1 MSRETWIVWKTEAK
15 DTLRDRRALAA
26 ALLYALFGPL
36 AMGLALAAMARTAP
50 PEGPSELV
58 VAGAERAP
66 DLAAFLAREQVRAVA
81 ATVAPADARAQV
93 REGKLDVMVA
103 IDPAYAEDL
112 RRFRPAKIELIWN
125 DSRGKSRRAAERA
138 HSLLD
143 RYARTERD
151 RRLLARGVAPSSVAP
166 VAILERDFATPEAR
180 AGGVLAMLPIFLLL
194 APFVGATSA
203 AIDATAGERERG
215 SLEALLLLPVR
226 RGALAAG
233 KLLAAALP
241 ALAAL
246 ALTLA
251 GARLVLGSDIVQA
264 LDLRTGLDG
273 RRLATLLL
281 ILLPLA
287 LLAPA
292 AQMLAA
298 LFARSFKEA
307 QGYLSQ
313 LLLVP
318 MVPGFLLAFGSVE
331 ARPWMRAT
339 PLVGHQILAGEI
351 LSGTP
356 PGLGESAAL
365 ALATIGVAALCLL
378 ATARAFDRERL
389 LAAAGGR

>member
-1 MSRETWIVWKTEAK
+1 MGRETWIVWKTEAK

-26 ALLYALFGPL
+26 ALIYALFGPL

-50 PEGPSELV
+50 PLGPSELV

-66 DLAAFLAREQVRAVA
+66 DLEAFLAREQVQAVA
-81 ATVAPADARAQV
+81 ATVAPADARARV
-93 REGKLDVMVA
+93 REGSLDVMLA
-103 IDPAYAEDL
+103 IDPAYEEDL
-112 RRFRPAKIELIWN
+112 RRFRPGKIELIWN
-125 DSRGKSRRAAERA
+125 DARGRSRRAAERA
-138 HSLLD
+138 HALLE

-273 RRLATLLL
+273 RRLAALLAL
-281 ILLPLA
+281 LLPLA

-331 ARPWMRAT
+331 VRPWMRAT
-339 PLVGHQILAGEI
+339 PLLGHQVLAGEI

-356 PGLGESAAL
+356 PGLAESAAL
-365 ALATIGVAALCLL
+365 AVATIAVATLCML
-378 ATARAFDRERL
+378 ATARTFDRERL
-389 LAAAGGR
+389 LSTTGGR